1 LSAICSDHGSNP
13 ASLHHQGKAADFNV
27 IDGVFMGP
35 NDTPWTGNKITA
47 GKKLDQ
53 DVASFMPKSTGFGQ
67 VQCHPTFDFLS
78 SFVTFSDAC
87 HHQHIQ
93 VP

>member
-1 LSAICSDHGSNP
+1 
-13 ASLHHQGKAADFNV
+13 
-27 IDGVFMGP
+27 
-35 NDTPWTGNKITA
+35 
-47 GKKLDQ
+47 LDQ